1 MMDIKTF
8 CEQYGQR
15 RRPIDD
21 VLGQWRVEQ
30 VDSFLDNLIA
40 GGVLLSDLAI
50 GDGLRDQIS
59 PELLKGFEALMHGKA
74 DTYNEVREIL
84 HEKLALGDQSVLGLV
99 NKIKGQIGENIFAE
113 AAGPSAR
120 LAKSGSQEGFDV
132 VLGDGPGTQYV
143 QVKMYSEPG
152 PVLHHMRDVQTKVD
166 MGQITDGERI
176 VSQIDF
182 AVPSDIVEEVTNAAS
197 NDPTLQNMK
206 IIPID
211 VTADQAANIVQ
222 EGVNNVGP
230 EALEHLFG
238 ELLGDIAMAGSL
250 HAVVNGFLLYKGA
263 KEFEEAMADTAFAT
277 AISGAGFT
285 AAMVTEFILEASRL
299 GGPACILVGVG
310 TRAFLSRVARSRWR
324 FADFLECSIQHL
336 EAQMRILRT
345 VAT

>member
-15 RRPIDD
+15 RRPIED

-59 PELLKGFEALMHGKA
+59 PELLEGFEKLMGGKA
-74 DTYNEVREIL
+74 DTYNEVREKL
-84 HEKLALGDQSVLGLV
+84 LALKDESVPGLV
-99 NKIKGQIGENIFAE
+99 NKIKGQIGENIFVKE
-113 AAGPSAR
+113 VGPHAR
-120 LAKSGSQEGFDV
+120 LAASGSQEGWDV
-132 VLGDGPGTQYV
+132 AIDREHGTQYV
-143 QVKMYSEPG
+143 QVKMYKDADG
-152 PVLHHMRDVQTKVD
+152 VLRKMRDVQERVD
-166 MGQITDGERI
+166 MGVITDGEEA
-176 VSQIDF
+176 VNHIDF
-182 AVPSDIVEEVTNAAS
+182 AVPSDIFDEVKNAAL
-197 NDPTLQNMK
+197 NDTTLRNIK
-206 IIPID
+206 VISID
-211 VTADQAANIVQ
+211 MTAGQAANIVQ
-222 EGVNNVGP
+222 EGVDNVGP
-230 EALEHLFG
+230 EALEHFFG
-238 ELLGDIAMAGSL
+238 ELLGDVLSAGSL

-324 FADFLECSIQHL
+324 FADFLECTIQHL